1 MPHVLLIRKI
11 HPDAIA
17 LFEARPD
24 ITLEVMDPVDPERL
38 NERIAAAD
46 AIGVRTTPITAALI
60 ARGNRLKTVAR
71 HGVGYDAVDVAALT
85 ARKIPLTVT
94 SQANAIS
101 VAEHALALMLALA
114 KRTLETDAAVKS
126 GTWGPLQG
134 REMFELNGRTVLVVG
149 HGRIGHRVANLCKA
163 FGMHVLVHDPYIDQ
177 GLITAAGHHPVPDLD
192 AALPDVDVLT
202 IHVPKTPSS
211 TNLINAQRLAWMKP
225 RAVLVNTARGG
236 IVNEVALHA
245 ALTTGKLA
253 GAGLDVFD
261 AEPTPADN
269 PLLQL
274 PNVVVS
280 AHLAAA
286 TSESM
291 RRMGMSMA
299 QNILDVL
306 DGRPNPEMVVNKD
319 VLA

>member
-1 MPHVLLIRKI
+1 MPHVLLIRKV

-17 LFEARPD
+17 LLEARPD
-24 ITLEVMDPVDPERL
+24 ITLEVMDPVDPARLAERV
-38 NERIAAAD
+38 AAAD
-46 AIGVRTTPITAALI
+46 AIGVRTTPITAELI
-60 ARGNRLKTVAR
+60 ARGNQLKTVAR

-101 VAEHALALMLALA
+101 VAEHALSLMLALA
-114 KRTLETDAAVKS
+114 KRTVECDQSVKT
-126 GTWGPLQG
+126 GGWGALAG
-134 REMFELNGRTVLVVG
+134 REMFELSGRTALVIG
-149 HGRIGHRVANLCKA
+149 HGRIGHRVANLCRA
-163 FGMHVLVHDPYIDQ
+163 FNMHVLVHDPYIDQ
-177 GLITAAGHHPVPDLD
+177 GLISAAGHTPVPDLD
-192 AALPDVDVLT
+192 AALPDADVVT
-202 IHVPKTPSS
+202 VHVPKTASS

-225 RAVLVNTARGG
+225 RAVLINTARGG
-236 IVNEVALHA
+236 IVNEIALHA

-253 GAGLDVFD
+253 GAGLDVFET
-261 AEPTPADN
+261 EPTPNNN

-280 AHLAAA
+280 AHLAAN

-306 DGRPNPEMVVNKD
+306 DGKPNPEMVVNKE